1 MAYFI
6 RAAEVWLLDDSGR
19 NLVLGSAHYGE
30 LHDDVS
36 TAFHDASKSMRFAI
50 DEGLPGKTWAER
62 RPLIWTDLSA
72 SHFKRKELVA
82 DAGLVCAISI
92 PIYAGEFLLGVVILF
107 CGGIDDITGVVEI
120 WRNRD
125 FYDNE
130 LHLLDGY
137 YGKLEKFEYISR
149 HLSLLRG
156 RGLPGLAWSQAC
168 PLIMLNLAES
178 NSFVRSRIAAEHNL
192 TAGLA
197 IPFFNTDR
205 DVQVVCFLSTEATP
219 AAGRIE
225 IWRADSS
232 HRYLLF
238 GEGYCAAGRDLKAVH
253 RGKAYDRGESTFG
266 FVWLNGR
273 PLVEK
278 SQEAGY
284 TGAIYIPYIV
294 RGILQA
300 VVKFVF

>member
-6 RAAEVWLLDDSGR
+6 RAAEVWILDNSGR

-30 LHDDVS
+30 LHEDVS
-36 TAFHDASKSMRFAI
+36 KVFHEASKSMRFAI

-62 RPLIWTDLSA
+62 RPLIWTDLSV
-72 SHFKRKELVA
+72 SHFKRKELIA
-82 DAGLVCAISI
+82 DAGLVCGLSI

-107 CGGIDDITGVVEI
+107 CGGVDEITGVMEI

-125 FYDNE
+125 FYDSE
-130 LHLLDGY
+130 LHLQDGY
-137 YGKLEKFEYISR
+137 YGALEKFEYISR
-149 HLSLLRG
+149 HLTLMRG
-156 RGLPGLAWSQAC
+156 RGLPGLAWSLAS

-178 NSFVRSRIAAEHNL
+178 NSFVRSRIAAEHKL

-197 IPFFNTDR
+197 IPFLNTDR
-205 DVQVVCFLSTEATP
+205 DVQVVTFLSTDTTP
-219 AAGRIE
+219 AAARLE

-238 GEGYCAAGRDLKAVH
+238 GEGYCAKGTDLKALH
-253 RGKAYDRGESTFG
+253 RGKAYDRGESTMG

-273 PLVEK
+273 PMVEK
-278 SQEAGY
+278 SDDDDGAG
-284 TGAIYIPYIV
+284 AVYIPFII
-294 RGILQA
+294 RGVLQA

>member
-1 MAYFI
+1 VAYFI

-30 LHDDVS
+30 LNEEAS
-36 TAFHDASKSMRFAI
+36 RIFRDASNSMRFAI

-62 RPLIWTDLSA
+62 RPLIWTDLSNA
-72 SHFKRKELVA
+72 HFKRTELVA
-82 DAGLVCAISI
+82 DAGLACAVSI

-107 CGGIDDITGVVEI
+107 CGGVDSVTGVVEV

-125 FYDNE
+125 FYDTE
-130 LHLLDGY
+130 LHVLDGY

-149 HLSLLRG
+149 HLTMMRG
-156 RGLPGLAWSQAC
+156 HGLPGLAWSQAS
-168 PLIMLNLAES
+168 PLIMLNLAQS
-178 NSFVRSRIAAEHNL
+178 NGFVRSRIAAENNL
-192 TAGLA
+192 STGLA
-197 IPFFNTDR
+197 IPFFNADR
-205 DVQVVCFLSTEATP
+205 DVQVVTFLSTDATP
-219 AAGRIE
+219 AASRIE

-238 GEGYCAAGRDLKAVH
+238 GEGYCADGSDLKAIY

-278 SQEAGY
+278 SDE
-284 TGAIYIPYIV
+284 TGQSGSIYIPYIV

-300 VVKFVF
+300 VIRFVF